1 MELQKVLHEN
11 HIRMYKEEIKKR
23 KKEQKK
29 EKMLSIFIGIFIVI
43 AAITILVLNNKIE
56 NGALKNCIDKGH
68 SQNYCLNHV

>member
-11 HIRMYKEEIKKR
+11 HIRMYNKEIKR
-23 KKEQKK
+23 IKKEQKK
-29 EKMLSIFIGIFIVI
+29 ERVLSIFIGIFIVI
-43 AAITILVLNNKIE
+43 TTITILVLNNKIE